1 MGGLQ
6 SLLGCVQVLGELRG
20 AAPGVFLLF
29 KGSDP
34 VCLGVVLACS
44 VYGGFPLPTTFA
56 GGFLVRVAFGFRGGS
71 A

>member
-1 MGGLQ
+1 M
-6 SLLGCVQVLGELRG
+6 
-20 AAPGVFLLF
+20 LF

-44 VYGGFPLPTTFA
+44 VYGGVPLPTTFA